1 MIGQEGVRSEMVEE
15 TVTTKVWSELAIN
28 NVAVIEGTHV
38 TSVKKIFLL
47 FGWIFASFKELNCR
61 PKKLSRR
68 TVVL

>member
-47 FGWIFASFKELNCR
+47 FG
-61 PKKLSRR
+61 
-68 TVVL
+68 